1 MLSTKSI
8 KRPFFI
14 GFSLFSNKID
24 KKKHTKI
31 FTTAWPVLWFLESF
45 KELGQL
51 QSAQAS
57 AVNLCWLN
65 LKNTTLF
72 QSKLHELPLEVSLA
86 YKFCPIIHMQYFE
99 VSILVFFKCQ
109 SIPIANSLNKSIAFF
124 QKYKKAIFQNSLFVL
139 NEIDKKKQTQ
149 IFTMALLV
157 FCQMEVFE

>member
-1 MLSTKSI
+1 MLSTKSV

-45 KELGQL
+45 KEQGQL

-57 AVNLCWLN
+57 VVNLCWLN

-86 YKFCPIIHMQYFE
+86 YKFCPTIHMQYFE

-109 SIPIANSLNKSIAFF
+109 SIPIANSLNKTLLSSKSAKRPFF
-124 QKYKKAIFQNSLFVL
+124 RTLFSFWT
-139 NEIDKKKQTQ
+139 K
-149 IFTMALLV
+149 
-157 FCQMEVFE
+157 